1 MTDRARSLHI
11 LRNTIVSVGIAGVAL
26 AAFRLSFDAQTILA
40 IASGANPGLGWI
52 YPLTVDAAIVIVT
65 LIALWS
71 DDLAKKLRIYLW
83 SALGLWTAASV
94 AGNALHILALPGGRV
109 TVPEPLAIAVNTVPA
124 VTLFLTI
131 HIATTTVFRRR
142 AEVAPVRG
150 RSRAASTVASS
161 TSSPERPPKR
171 TDIPPVDI
179 DELMRLADDEGLSMS
194 QIANE
199 VGRSKSYVG
208 AAIKAE
214 RDRRSA
220 AA

>member
-1 MTDRARSLHI
+1 MTNRARRLAI
-11 LRNTIVSVGIAGVAL
+11 LRNIIVSVGIAGVAL

-40 IASGANPGLGWI
+40 IASGADPGLGWI

-71 DDLAKKLRIYLW
+71 DDLARRLRIYLW
-83 SALGLWTAASV
+83 AALALWTAASV
-94 AGNALHILALPGGRV
+94 AGNALHILALPDGRV
-109 TVPEPLAIAVNTVPA
+109 TLPEPIAIAVNTVPA

-142 AEVAPVRG
+142 VEVTPTRG
-150 RSRAASTVASS
+150 RARATSAFLAS

-179 DELMRLADDEGLSMS
+179 DELMRLADEEHLSMS
-194 QIANE
+194 QIATQVN
-199 VGRSKSYVG
+199 RSKSYVG
-208 AAIKAE
+208 AAVKAE
-214 RDRRSA
+214 RDRREA